1 MCGILFSILNWVI
14 ISPLNHAS
22 VLFIYCSVLGLG
34 QLIYICTHDFFFCEL
49 LESLNQFLVFNL
61 LQLESMKALVS
72 RNDRREESW
81 LIQHPIR
88 VTLSHDNIPSLLQVI
103 VLPSAMRTYHH
114 SYRTHTLD
122 VHVIPRVLCK
132 HVLTNALVDVRG
144 T

>member
-1 MCGILFSILNWVI
+1 M

-72 RNDRREESW
+72 RNDRREES
-81 LIQHPIR
+81 
-88 VTLSHDNIPSLLQVI
+88 
-103 VLPSAMRTYHH
+103 
-114 SYRTHTLD
+114 
-122 VHVIPRVLCK
+122 
-132 HVLTNALVDVRG
+132 
-144 T
+144 